1 MAASDKAQ
9 QAEINAYNKLKKLLG
24 NPEAFAKPAGSATD
38 FPDFGFRILVNTK
51 KVDLHFEYKADAMA
65 QMGSMRD
72 WIFNGSKF
80 TGPTLTPEKE
90 QLLEIMN
97 GTPEAIKE
105 AKRLLKDLQTYFDPK
120 VRTLSSGSLG
130 IITDKKERKKQL
142 FNFATNVD
150 NLQIANIANKS
161 LGDKIKSHY
170 HKKFHANLNSDADF
184 SILFFMIG
192 STIWF
197 VEETGN
203 LDQKSK
209 EAIPQYFHTNKFDEL
224 PALVANL
231 EVRISPRPG
240 KAAIDPKTFWAS
252 STNPHIDV
260 MANFRLKQK
269 LSGGTAI

>member
-1 MAASDKAQ
+1 MAERAADVAEKKAF
-9 QAEINAYNKLKKLLG
+9 EKIKELL
-24 NPEAFAKPAGSATD
+24 PVQKVFARPAGSATD

-120 VRTLSSGSLG
+120 VKTLSSGSLG

-142 FNFATNVD
+142 FNFGTNVD

-161 LGDKIKSHY
+161 LGEKIKSHY
-170 HKKFHANLNSDADF
+170 HKKFHANLNNDADF

-240 KAAIDPKTFWAS
+240 KAATDPKAFWAS

-269 LSGGTAI
+269 LSGGTVI